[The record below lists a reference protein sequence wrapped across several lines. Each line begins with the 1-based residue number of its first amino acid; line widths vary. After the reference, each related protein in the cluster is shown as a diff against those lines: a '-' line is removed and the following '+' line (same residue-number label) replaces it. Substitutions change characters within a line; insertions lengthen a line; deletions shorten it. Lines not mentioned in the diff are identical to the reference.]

1 MYFRLDVGF
10 PDINE
15 MKCLIVLLYI
25 AVASA
30 SHHVHARSQEEREEL
45 PEELW
50 REMEG
55 FEGYEEAYEAEDRV
69 VSNSFR

>member
-1 MYFRLDVGF
+1 
-10 PDINE
+10 
-15 MKCLIVLLYI
+15 MKCLIVLLCI

-30 SHHVHARSQEEREEL
+30 SHHVHARSHEEREEL

-55 FEGYEEAYEAEDRV
+55 FESYEEAYEAEDRV

>member
-1 MYFRLDVGF
+1 
-10 PDINE
+10 
-15 MKCLIVLLYI
+15 MKGLIVLLCI

-30 SHHVHARSQEEREEL
+30 SHHVHARSHEEREEL

-55 FEGYEEAYEAEDRV
+55 YDDYEEAYEAEDRV
-69 VSNSFR
+69 VSKRFHT